1 VTLTRVF
8 ADAGDLAARAA
19 EIFAE
24 AIGAALRD
32 RGRAVVV
39 LAGGTTPRGAYER
52 LAVLVI
58 RERLSLDRIDWLPGD
73 ERWVPV
79 DHPDS
84 NEGMVRRSLLGPLGA
99 PERTIHSWQPAR
111 GDPADCAARFAAR
124 LARGPL
130 AAGADLAILG
140 IGADGHTASLFPG
153 AVALLPGGREEP
165 VGPDLPVDAAA
176 VRLPSGALGRRP
188 SASMRG
194 ADLGTSLYREV
205 RLTLTPKWL
214 GMARCVAFLAAGG
227 GKRDALARTLRDD
240 RAVPA
245 AWVRGT
251 ADTLFLVDR
260 AAAGPGPD
268 ATGRDVRY
276 A

>member
-8 ADAGDLAARAA
+8 ADAADLAARAA

-24 AIGAALRD
+24 AIGAALSD
-32 RGRAVVV
+32 RGRALVV
-39 LAGGTTPRGAYER
+39 LAGGTTPRAAYDR
-52 LAVLVI
+52 LAA
-58 RERLSLDRIDWLPGD
+58 RLRDGGFPLERIDWLPGD

-84 NEGMVRRSLLGPLGA
+84 NEGMIRLVLLGPAGA
-99 PERTIHSWQPAR
+99 PERTIHSWRPAN
-111 GDPADCAARFAAR
+111 GDPADCAARFAEG
-124 LARGPL
+124 LACGSL
-130 AAGADLAILG
+130 AAGPDLAILG
-140 IGADGHTASLFPG
+140 IGADGHTASLFPN

-165 VGPDLPVDAAA
+165 VGPDLPADAVA
-176 VRLPSGALGRRP
+176 VRLAAAGP
-188 SASMRG
+188 
-194 ADLGTSLYREV
+194 V
-205 RLTLTPKWL
+205 RLTLTVKWL
-214 GMARCVAFLAAGG
+214 RMARCAAFLAAGG
-227 GKRDALARTLRDD
+227 GKREALARTLRGD
-240 RAVPA
+240 RAMPA

>member
-1 VTLTRVF
+1 MLTRVF
-8 ADAGDLAARAA
+8 ADAADLAVRAA
-19 EIFAE
+19 DIIAE

-39 LAGGTTPRGAYER
+39 LAGGTTPRAAYGQLATR
-52 LAVLVI
+52 LRGEGLP
-58 RERLSLDRIDWLPGD
+58 LDRISWLLGD

-84 NEGMVRRSLLGPLGA
+84 NEGMARRALLGPVGA
-99 PERTIHSWQPAR
+99 PERTIHSWLPAT
-111 GDPADCAARFAAR
+111 GDPAGCAARFADR
-124 LARGPL
+124 LAAEPL
-130 AAGADLAILG
+130 AAGPDLAILG
-140 IGADGHTASLFPG
+140 IGADGHTASLLMG
-153 AVALLPGGREEP
+153 AVALLPDGREVP
-165 VGPDLPVDAAA
+165 VGPDLPVDAVA
-176 VRLPSGALGRRP
+176 VVPAGG
-188 SASMRG
+188 RG
-194 ADLGTSLYREV
+194 A

-214 GMARCVAFLAAGG
+214 RMSRCVAFLAAGG
-227 GKRDALARTLRDD
+227 GKREALARALCGDP
-240 RAVPA
+240 AAPA

-251 ADTLFLVDR
+251 AETLFLVDR

>member
-1 VTLTRVF
+1 MTLTRVF
-8 ADAGDLAARAA
+8 ADAEDLAARAA

-39 LAGGTTPRGAYER
+39 LAGGTTPRAAYER
-52 LAVLVI
+52 LAVLVAG
-58 RERLSLDRIDWLPGD
+58 ERLPLDRIDWLTGD

-84 NEGMVRRSLLGPLGA
+84 NEGMARRSLLGPLGA

-111 GDPADCAARFAAR
+111 GDPAGCAARFAAR

-130 AAGADLAILG
+130 SAGADLAILG

-153 AVALLPGGREEP
+153 TAALLPGGREEP

-176 VRLPSGALGRRP
+176 VRLSSG
-188 SASMRG
+188 
-194 ADLGTSLYREV
+194 V

-227 GKRDALARTLRDD
+227 GKRDALARTLRGD
-240 RAVPA
+240 RAAAA
-245 AWVRGT
+245 AWVRGS

>member
-8 ADAGDLAARAA
+8 ADAADLAIRAA
-19 EIFAE
+19 GLMIE
-24 AIGAALRD
+24 AIEAALAD

-39 LAGGTTPRGAYER
+39 LAGGTTPRAAYER
-52 LAVLVI
+52 LAA
-58 RERLSLDRIDWLPGD
+58 RLRGGGLPLDRIDWLPGD
-73 ERWVPV
+73 ERWVPI

-84 NEGMVRRSLLGPLGA
+84 NEGMIREALLGPAGA
-99 PERTIHSWQPAR
+99 PGRTLRSWLPAL
-111 GDPADCAARFAAR
+111 GDPAECAARFAAE
-124 LARGPL
+124 LAVEPL
-130 AAGADLAILG
+130 AAGPDLALLG

-153 AVALLPGGREEP
+153 AVALLPGGREAP
-165 VGPDLPVDAAA
+165 VGPDLPADAVA
-176 VRLPSGALGRRP
+176 VLPAGGGPL
-188 SASMRG
+188 
-194 ADLGTSLYREV
+194 
-205 RLTLTPKWL
+205 RLTLTAKWL
-214 GMARCVAFLAAGG
+214 RMARCVAFLASGD
-227 GKRDALARTLRDD
+227 GKREALERTRRGDPT
-240 RAVPA
+240 AAA

>member
-1 VTLTRVF
+1 MMLTRVF
-8 ADAGDLAARAA
+8 ADTDDLADRAA
-19 EIFAE
+19 EIVAE
-24 AIGAALRD
+24 AIGVALRD

-39 LAGGTTPRGAYER
+39 LAGGTTPRAAYHR
-52 LAVLVI
+52 LAA
-58 RERLSLDRIDWLPGD
+58 RLRDGGVPLDRIDWLPGD

-84 NEGMVRRSLLGPLGA
+84 NEGMIRQTLLGPVGA
-99 PERTIHSWQPAR
+99 PEQTIHSWRPAS
-111 GDPADCAARFAAR
+111 GDPADCAGSFAER
-124 LARGPL
+124 LATGPL
-130 AAGADLAILG
+130 AAGPDLAILG

-153 AVALLPGGREEP
+153 AVALLPGGRTVP
-165 VGPDLPVDAAA
+165 VDPDLPAAA
-176 VRLPSGALGRRP
+176 VAVLLADD
-188 SASMRG
+188 RG
-194 ADLGTSLYREV
+194 I
-205 RLTLTPKWL
+205 RLTLTAKWL
-214 GMARCVAFLAAGG
+214 RMARCVAFLAEGG
-227 GKRDALARTLRDD
+227 GKREALARALRGD

>member
-1 VTLTRVF
+1 MTLTRVF
-8 ADAGDLAARAA
+8 ADTDDLADRAA

-24 AIGAALRD
+24 AIGVALRD

-39 LAGGTTPRGAYER
+39 LAGGTTPRAAYHR
-52 LAVLVI
+52 LAV
-58 RERLSLDRIDWLPGD
+58 RLRDGSFPLDLIDWLPGD

-84 NEGMVRRSLLGPLGA
+84 NEGMIRQMLLGPIGA
-99 PERTIHSWQPAR
+99 PEQTIHSWQPVS
-111 GDPADCAARFAAR
+111 GDPTDCAARFAER
-124 LARGPL
+124 LSDGPL
-130 AAGADLAILG
+130 AAGPDLAILG

-153 AVALLPGGREEP
+153 AIALLPGGREVP
-165 VGPDLPVDAAA
+165 VDPDLPADAVA
-176 VRLPSGALGRRP
+176 VRPSSVGQRGSSMAL
-188 SASMRG
+188 
-194 ADLGTSLYREV
+194 ADLGPFLDLRV
-205 RLTLTPKWL
+205 RLTLTAKWL
-214 GMARCVAFLAAGG
+214 RMARCVAFLAAGV
-227 GKRDALARTLRDD
+227 GKRDALARTQRGD
-240 RAVPA
+240 RAAPA

>member
-1 VTLTRVF
+1 MTLTRVC
-8 ADAGDLAARAA
+8 ADADDLADRAA
-19 EIFAE
+19 EIIAE

-39 LAGGTTPRGAYER
+39 LAGGSTPRAAYDRFAARLRAER
-52 LAVLVI
+52 I
-58 RERLSLDRIDWLPGD
+58 PLDRIDWLPSD

-84 NEGMVRRSLLGPLGA
+84 NEGMIRRMLLGPVGA
-99 PERTIHSWQPAR
+99 SERTIHSWLPAG
-111 GDPADCAARFAAR
+111 GDPADCAARFAER
-124 LARGPL
+124 LAIGPL
-130 AAGADLAILG
+130 VDGPDLALLG
-140 IGADGHTASLFPG
+140 IGADGHTASLFPS
-153 AVALLPGGREEP
+153 AVAALPGGREVP
-165 VGPDLPVDAAA
+165 LDQDLPVDAVA
-176 VRLPSGALGRRP
+176 VLPAGD
-188 SASMRG
+188 RG
-194 ADLGTSLYREV
+194 M
-205 RLTLTPKWL
+205 RLTLTAKWL
-214 GMARCVAFLAAGG
+214 RMARCVTFLAAGG
-227 GKRDALARTLRDD
+227 GKRDALARTLRGD
-240 RAVPA
+240 RAAPA